1 MGIVLQFLN
10 IENFFMFNREN
21 KMIKLIKANI
31 IRYKCIETE
40 QSFDVEDDV
49 TVLVGMNESGK
60 TSILEA
66 LAKTQYF
73 ENDEKFTFNMIH
85 DFPRKQKKSV
95 DKTGEIPGAVK
106 LEYQV
111 DNNVLHE
118 IYKELGI
125 KPLNNKFSVTYYY
138 DNHRTWELSWINT
151 LEFMKEKIV
160 SLEFENQDL
169 SSSLQN
175 VSNKSQFKKVLE
187 NKNEMGYSEDD
198 IKKLDSLKVF
208 FKDTNSWEKSPIDEF
223 VVFEYL
229 IPNLPKFMY
238 YDDYYSLP
246 SRVSLTKLEE
256 NFTDSAKK
264 TAKAL
269 LELADIDIE
278 TLTKSDNFEEFIA
291 ELEATEAIISAELF
305 KYWKT
310 NKNLKILFKIDKK
323 EENDGYNNTRIVDRI
338 LEIRVQNQR
347 TGVSLPLENRSKG
360 FNWFFSFLVW
370 FMKIQENR
378 DTTYILLLDEPGLNL
393 HAKAQNDLLKF
404 IFDLSN
410 DYQIIYTTHSPF
422 MIETDKLN
430 KVRTV
435 FEKKDGT
442 IISDSV
448 QEKDPN
454 TLFPLQAALGYDL
467 AQNLFVS
474 KKNLLVEGIS
484 DLTYLSIIS
493 TILEA
498 HGREGLNSE
507 VMIVPVGGADKVA
520 TFISLLRGNKLEL
533 VCLLDT
539 FTDQSAQS
547 RLNNMV
553 AKQIIKEN
561 NILFYHDV
569 IQSDY
574 ADIEDLFLK
583 SDYVDLYNKT
593 FDVEI
598 DSATLT
604 DGSILEQLRALNN
617 GESFNHYRPA
627 NYLAKNIQSIS
638 FSKESLDNFEKL
650 FKMIN
655 KLF

>member
-1 MGIVLQFLN
+1 
-10 IENFFMFNREN
+10 
-21 KMIKLIKANI
+21 MIKLIKANI

-95 DKTGEIPGAVK
+95 DKTGEIPDAVK

-111 DNNVLHE
+111 DNNILHE

-160 SLEFENQDL
+160 LLEFENQDL

-223 VVFEYL
+223 VVFKYL

-310 NKNLKILFKIDKK
+310 NKNLKILFRIDKK
-323 EENDGYNNTRIVDRI
+323 EETDGYNSTRIVDRI

-370 FMKIQENR
+370 FMKIQEKR

-442 IISDSV
+442 TISDSV

-539 FTDQSAQS
+539 FTDQSARS

-569 IQSDY
+569 IQSDH

-598 DSATLT
+598 DSTTLT

-627 NYLAKNIQSIS
+627 NYLAKNIQSITLS
-638 FSKESLDNFEKL
+638 NESLDNFEKL
-650 FKMIN
+650 FKLIN

>member
-1 MGIVLQFLN
+1 
-10 IENFFMFNREN
+10 
-21 KMIKLIKANI
+21 MIKLIKANI

-95 DKTGEIPGAVK
+95 DKTGEIPDAVK

-223 VVFEYL
+223 VVFKYL

-310 NKNLKILFKIDKK
+310 NKNLKILFRIDKK
-323 EENDGYNNTRIVDRI
+323 EETDGYNSTRIVDRI

-370 FMKIQENR
+370 FMKIQEKR

-442 IISDSV
+442 TISDSV

-539 FTDQSAQS
+539 FTDQSARS

-569 IQSDY
+569 IQSDH

-598 DSATLT
+598 DSTTLT

-627 NYLAKNIQSIS
+627 NYLAKNIQSITLS
-638 FSKESLDNFEKL
+638 NESLDNFEKL
-650 FKMIN
+650 FKLIN

>member
-1 MGIVLQFLN
+1 
-10 IENFFMFNREN
+10 
-21 KMIKLIKANI
+21 MIKLIKANI

-175 VSNKSQFKKVLE
+175 ISNKSQFKKVLE

>member
-1 MGIVLQFLN
+1 
-10 IENFFMFNREN
+10 
-21 KMIKLIKANI
+21 
-31 IRYKCIETE
+31 
-40 QSFDVEDDV
+40 
-49 TVLVGMNESGK
+49 
-60 TSILEA
+60 
-66 LAKTQYF
+66 
-73 ENDEKFTFNMIH
+73 
-85 DFPRKQKKSV
+85 
-95 DKTGEIPGAVK
+95 
-106 LEYQV
+106 
-111 DNNVLHE
+111 
-118 IYKELGI
+118 
-125 KPLNNKFSVTYYY
+125 
-138 DNHRTWELSWINT
+138 
-151 LEFMKEKIV
+151 MKEKIV

-223 VVFEYL
+223 VVFKYL

-310 NKNLKILFKIDKK
+310 NKNLKILFRIDKK
-323 EENDGYNNTRIVDRI
+323 EETDGYNSTRIVDRI

-370 FMKIQENR
+370 FMKIQEKR

-442 IISDSV
+442 TISDSV

-539 FTDQSAQS
+539 FTDQSARS

-569 IQSDY
+569 IQSDH

-598 DSATLT
+598 DSTTLT

-627 NYLAKNIQSIS
+627 NYLAKNIQSITLS
-638 FSKESLDNFEKL
+638 NESLDNFEKL
-650 FKMIN
+650 FKLIN

>member
-1 MGIVLQFLN
+1 
-10 IENFFMFNREN
+10 
-21 KMIKLIKANI
+21 MIKLIKANI

-73 ENDEKFTFNMIH
+73 ETDEKFTFNMIH

-95 DKTGEIPGAVK
+95 DKTGEIPDAVK

-223 VVFEYL
+223 VVFKYL

-310 NKNLKILFKIDKK
+310 NKNLKILFRIDKK
-323 EENDGYNNTRIVDRI
+323 EETDGYNSTRIVDRI

-370 FMKIQENR
+370 FMKIQEKR

-442 IISDSV
+442 TISDSV

-539 FTDQSAQS
+539 FTDQSARS

-569 IQSDY
+569 IQSDH

-598 DSATLT
+598 DSITLT

-627 NYLAKNIQSIS
+627 NYLAKNIQSITLS
-638 FSKESLDNFEKL
+638 NESLDNFEKL
-650 FKMIN
+650 FKLIN

>member
-1 MGIVLQFLN
+1 
-10 IENFFMFNREN
+10 
-21 KMIKLIKANI
+21 MIKLIKANI

-73 ENDEKFTFNMIH
+73 ETDEKFTFNMIH

-95 DKTGEIPGAVK
+95 DKTGEIPDAVK

-175 VSNKSQFKKVLE
+175 VSNKSQFKKELE

-223 VVFEYL
+223 VVFKYL

-310 NKNLKILFKIDKK
+310 NKNLKILFRIDKK
-323 EENDGYNNTRIVDRI
+323 EETDGYNSTRIVDRI

-370 FMKIQENR
+370 FMKIQEKR

-442 IISDSV
+442 TISDSV

-539 FTDQSAQS
+539 FTDQSARS

-569 IQSDY
+569 IQSDH

-598 DSATLT
+598 DSTTLT

-627 NYLAKNIQSIS
+627 NYLAKNIQSITLS
-638 FSKESLDNFEKL
+638 NESLDNFEKL
-650 FKMIN
+650 FKLIN

>member
-1 MGIVLQFLN
+1 
-10 IENFFMFNREN
+10 
-21 KMIKLIKANI
+21 
-31 IRYKCIETE
+31 
-40 QSFDVEDDV
+40 
-49 TVLVGMNESGK
+49 MNESGK

-85 DFPRKQKKSV
+85 DFPRKQKKAV
-95 DKTGEIPGAVK
+95 DKTGEIPDAVI
-106 LEYQV
+106 LEYQAD
-111 DNNVLHE
+111 DNILNE
-118 IYKELGI
+118 IYKELGV
-125 KPLNNKFSVTYYY
+125 KPLNNTFSITYKY
-138 DNHRTWELSWINT
+138 NNKKTWALSWINT
-151 LEFMKEKIV
+151 QGFMQEKV
-160 SLEFENQDL
+160 TSLEFENQDL
-169 SSSLQN
+169 SNNLQN
-175 VSNKSQFKKVLE
+175 VTKKAQFKKILADI
-187 NKNEMGYSEDD
+187 NELGCSEED
-198 IKKLDSLKVF
+198 IKKLDSLKVY
-208 FKDTNSWEKSPIDEF
+208 FKDTDFWENSPIDEF
-223 VVFEYL
+223 VVNKYL
-229 IPNLPKFMY
+229 SPNLPKFMY

-310 NKNLKILFKIDKK
+310 NKNLKILFRIDKK
-323 EENDGYNNTRIVDRI
+323 EETDGYNSTRIVDRI

-370 FMKIQENR
+370 FMKIQEKR

-442 IISDSV
+442 TISDSV

-493 TILEA
+493 TILET

-539 FTDQSAQS
+539 FTDQSARS

-569 IQSDY
+569 IQSEH

-598 DSATLT
+598 DSTTLT

-627 NYLAKNIQSIS
+627 NYLAKNIQSITLS
-638 FSKESLDNFEKL
+638 NESLDNFEKL
-650 FKMIN
+650 FKLIN

>member
-1 MGIVLQFLN
+1 
-10 IENFFMFNREN
+10 
-21 KMIKLIKANI
+21 MIKLIKANI

-40 QSFDVEDDV
+40 QSFDIEDDV

-95 DKTGEIPGAVK
+95 DKTGEIPEAVK

-118 IYKELGI
+118 IYEELGI

-151 LEFMKEKIV
+151 LEFMKAKIV

-223 VVFEYL
+223 VVIKYL

>member
-1 MGIVLQFLN
+1 
-10 IENFFMFNREN
+10 
-21 KMIKLIKANI
+21 MIKLIKANI
-31 IRYKCIETE
+31 IKYKCIETE

-85 DFPRKQKKSV
+85 DFPRKQKKAV
-95 DKTGEIPGAVK
+95 DKTGEIPDAVI
-106 LEYQV
+106 LEYQAD
-111 DNNVLHE
+111 DNILNE
-118 IYKELGI
+118 IYKELGV
-125 KPLNNKFSVTYYY
+125 KPLNNTFSITYKY
-138 DNHRTWELSWINT
+138 NNKKTWALSWINT
-151 LEFMKEKIV
+151 QGFMQEKV
-160 SLEFENQDL
+160 TSLEFENQDL
-169 SSSLQN
+169 SNNLQN
-175 VSNKSQFKKVLE
+175 VTKKAQFKKILADI
-187 NKNEMGYSEDD
+187 NELGCSEED
-198 IKKLDSLKVF
+198 IKKLDSLKVY
-208 FKDTNSWEKSPIDEF
+208 FKDTDFWENSPIDEF
-223 VVFEYL
+223 VVNKYL
-229 IPNLPKFMY
+229 SPNLPKFMY

-310 NKNLKILFKIDKK
+310 NKNLKILFRIDKK
-323 EENDGYNNTRIVDRI
+323 EETDGYNSTRIVDRI

-370 FMKIQENR
+370 FMKIQEKR

-442 IISDSV
+442 TISDSV

-493 TILEA
+493 TILET

-539 FTDQSAQS
+539 FTDQSARS

-569 IQSDY
+569 IQSEH

-593 FDVEI
+593 FDMEI
-598 DSATLT
+598 DSTTLT

-627 NYLAKNIQSIS
+627 NYLAKNIQSITLS
-638 FSKESLDNFEKL
+638 NESLDNFEKL
-650 FKMIN
+650 FKLIN

>member
-1 MGIVLQFLN
+1 
-10 IENFFMFNREN
+10 
-21 KMIKLIKANI
+21 MIKLIKANI